1 MLKLKARMFAAVSAL
16 LVSAAGAHATP
27 TFDYFGALPEATF
40 GGTGIPNDAVAV
52 SQLQGDDFVLT
63 LGLTA
68 HQRFE
73 NPALGNDGAGTFFAT
88 PGLNFGDP
96 NNPDAGPSQTAGAT
110 WNFGFYVGLESETQ
124 TFASLF
130 DDLALFEIAL
140 MYDFDPSDGI
150 DQGALILNDILRFE
164 ANGAGVLQSSQ
175 NLAFEFLSVGNGFS
189 ILPPEGSFNP
199 FASGLY
205 SLSLQAVGT
214 GTFTTAGIDVQV
226 ANGDAPTAVSE
237 PATLGLLGLGL
248 IGLAAARRRRA

>member
-16 LVSAAGAHATP
+16 LVSAVGAHATP

-40 GGTGIPNDAVAV
+40 DGTGIPNDAVAV
-52 SQLQGDDFVLT
+52 SQLLGDDFVLT

-73 NPALGNDGAGTFFAT
+73 NHAVGNDGAGTFFAT

-110 WNFGFYVGLESETQ
+110 WNFGFYIGLESETQ

-130 DDLALFEIAL
+130 DNLALFEISLA
-140 MYDFDPSDGI
+140 YDFDPSDGI

-175 NLAFEFLSVGNGFS
+175 NLAFEFLSASNFN
-189 ILPPEGSFNP
+189 IYPPQGSFDP
-199 FASGLY
+199 FANGLY
-205 SLSLQAVGT
+205 SLSLQAVGS